1 MGHAQRKDH
10 RGSPWKFV
18 ENLRGELIK
27 MQFLDRPDG
36 RLAYE
41 VVGQGPPLFLVT
53 GLGGSRHHWENIV
66 PALSRVFT
74 VITHDHMCI
83 GDSQGSRVDHTV
95 EALTDDVIALMD
107 HLKIR
112 RTNFLGHSTGAAVG
126 QILAQDHPQRLL
138 KLVLY
143 AGWAGPD
150 PFFKLCFEVRKALLQ
165 GSGAESYHRA
175 TAIFLYP
182 PSWISEDAV
191 RLESLAARFIA
202 TTPTVEVLAARID
215 MIVAFDRRSR
225 QQDIAAPTL
234 VLCAKDDA
242 LTPLHLSEELKANI
256 PQARLAVLPWGGHAA
271 SQTCPDEFLQETLSF
286 LQP

>member
-1 MGHAQRKDH
+1 
-10 RGSPWKFV
+10 
-18 ENLRGELIK
+18 

-53 GLGGSRHHWENIV
+53 GLGGSRHYWANVI
-66 PALSRVFT
+66 PPLSREFT
-74 VITHDHMCI
+74 VITHDHMCT
-83 GDSQGSRVDHTV
+83 GDSHGNRVSHTV
-95 EALTDDVIALMD
+95 EALTDDVVAVMD
-107 HLKIR
+107 HLQIR
-112 RTNFLGHSTGAAVG
+112 QTDFLGHSTGAAVG

-138 KLVLY
+138 KLVLS

-165 GSGAESYHRA
+165 GSGAEAYHRA

-182 PSWISEDAV
+182 PSWISEDAA
-191 RLESLAARFIA
+191 RLEAMTARFIA
-202 TTPTVEVLAARID
+202 TTPTAEVLAARID

-225 QQDIAAPTL
+225 QQEISAPTL

-256 PQARLAVLPWGGHAA
+256 PGAKLAVLSWGGHAA
-271 SQTCPDEFLQETLSF
+271 SQTSPEQFLQETLGF
-286 LQP
+286 LRP